1 MRWLRQFWCNEHLS
15 RDELDEVIWQ
25 KQKRLLEHAF
35 HNVPFYKKFYTDTGL
50 HPQDIKNREDFAK
63 VPFLTKEMIRENLGK
78 LRAHGIEKGQ
88 LRESVTSGST
98 AEPLRVYHDVSNKEM
113 FSAAR
118 ARLLRWWGLRAT
130 VRTISV
136 WRVNDISKTIV
147 EKDKKSRLKRIFSP
161 SPTIFNA
168 LNMSQESMEEYV
180 RHLNDVQPDI
190 LQGYVGA
197 LDTFAAYI
205 ERKPSMLTAKLKAV
219 WSTAAPLGVHEERRL
234 EHVFGSPVYD
244 QYGSCEIY
252 YLAAECRAKE
262 GLHVF
267 ADIRHITCVDSQ
279 GKPISPDTVGE
290 IVVTD
295 LHNYAAPLIQ
305 YRIGDQGSYK
315 ARSCSCGNNLPLMNK
330 ISGRVTD
337 MILLP
342 DGSKVAGHGFSSR
355 FAAYEDEVA
364 KFQVH
369 QKAKDLVYVKIVMR
383 KPETFDNIK
392 MNLEKDFIYYTKG
405 LVTFR
410 FERADH
416 IAHERGKYR
425 HIISDVS
432 K

>member
-1 MRWLRQFWCNEHLS
+1 MHLLIHGVRTLSQVCLHREKRRWLRQFRCNEHLS
-15 RDELDEVIWQ
+15 RDELDELTWK

-35 HNVPFYKKFYTDTGL
+35 HNVPFYKKFYTSMGL
-50 HPQDIKNREDFAK
+50 HPQDIKNREDFMN
-63 VPFLTKEMIRENLGK
+63 VPFLTKKMIRENLEELK
-78 LRAHGIEKGQ
+78 VHGMDKRQ

-98 AEPLRVYHDVSNKEM
+98 AEPLRVYHDASNKEM
-113 FSAAR
+113 LSAAR
-118 ARLLRWWGLRAT
+118 ARLLRWWGLRASA
-130 VRTISV
+130 RTISV
-136 WRVNDISKTIV
+136 WRVNDTSKTIV
-147 EKDKKSRLKRIFSP
+147 EEDNKGRLRRIFSL

-168 LNMSQESMEEYV
+168 LNMSQDSMEEYV
-180 RHLNDVQPDI
+180 RYLNDTQPDI

-197 LDTFAAYI
+197 LDTLAAYI
-205 ERKPSMLTAKLKAV
+205 ERNPSMLTAKLKAV

-234 EHVFGSPVYD
+234 ERVFGAPVYD

-267 ADIRHITCVDSQ
+267 ADIRHIACIDTQ
-279 GKPISPDTVGE
+279 GKSTSPDVVGE

-315 ARSCSCGNNLPLMNK
+315 AKSCSCGNVLPLMNK

-342 DGSKVAGHGFSSR
+342 DRSKVAGHGFSSR
-355 FAAYEDEVA
+355 FAAYVDEVA

-369 QKAKDLVYVKIVMR
+369 QKAKDLVYIKMVMR
-383 KPETFDNIK
+383 KPAAFDN
-392 MNLEKDFIYYTKG
+392 D
-405 LVTFR
+405 
-410 FERADH
+410 
-416 IAHERGKYR
+416 
-425 HIISDVS
+425 
-432 K
+432 